1 MAGRILIADDVATN
15 RIVLKVKLMAACYEI
30 LQASGGAET
39 IECART
45 DAPDLILLDL
55 MMPDM
60 DGVAVCKRLKDD
72 PLTAHIPIIMVT
84 AHNDNTLKINALRA
98 GADEFMTKPLDELTL
113 LARVRS
119 LLRARDTD
127 EELRLRDSTCRELG
141 FAESAASFTPPSTI
155 AMIAAKPE
163 TAVSWKTA
171 LGKTLNDKVIVT
183 PKEQALSQTGAK
195 YAPDVYVIAC
205 DLAKPDEGLRLM
217 SELRS
222 RPETRHCAII
232 MVIPKGAHSKS
243 ATALDLGANDL
254 MFEGF
259 DPEEM
264 VLRLKTQINRK
275 RQADRLRETVRD
287 GLRMAVID
295 PLTGLYNRR
304 YAMPHLTRIAE
315 RAKSTGRPYAVM
327 VLDLD
332 RFKSIN
338 DTYGHAAGDVVLQVV
353 ASRIKDNLRGVDMVA
368 RIGGEEFL
376 VVMPDTQL
384 DDARQT
390 AERLCHVID
399 SSPIAFANG
408 KGSAHISLSIGV
420 SMGGLH
426 GAVRSV
432 DQLIESA
439 DHALYLA
446 KSDGRNQ
453 VIFSRNAA

>member
-1 MAGRILIADDVATN
+1 MAGRILIADDVAIN
-15 RIVLKVKLMAACYEI
+15 RIVLKVKLMAACYEV
-30 LQASGGAET
+30 LQASNGAEA

-55 MMPDM
+55 LMPDM
-60 DGVAVCKRLKDD
+60 DGVAVCKQLKDD

-141 FAESAASFTPPSTI
+141 FAEKAAGFTPPSTI

-163 TAVSWKTA
+163 TAISWKAA

-183 PKEQALSQTGAK
+183 PKEQVLSQTKAK
-195 YAPDVYVIAC
+195 DAPDVYVIAC

-222 RPETRHCAII
+222 RPETRHSAII
-232 MVIPKGAHSKS
+232 MVIPKGEHSKS

-264 VLRLKTQINRK
+264 VLRLKTQIKRK
-275 RQADRLRETVRD
+275 GQADQLRETVRD

-304 YAMPHLTRIAE
+304 YAMPHLARIAE

-327 VLDLD
+327 VLDID
-332 RFKSIN
+332 RFKSVN

-390 AERLCHVID
+390 AERLCRVID
-399 SSPIAFANG
+399 SSPIALANG
-408 KGSAHISLSIGV
+408 KGSADISLSIGV
-420 SMGGLH
+420 SMGGVH
-426 GAVRSV
+426 GAVRTI

-439 DHALYLA
+439 DRALYLA

-453 VIFSRNAA
+453 VIFSRSAA